1 MMISSRSEASPIA
14 KNRCQSTKQIVGPV
28 KEPTAILLLG
38 FSKTR
43 FATAA
48 NLLFLGK
55 MFR

>member
-38 FSKTR
+38 FSKTL